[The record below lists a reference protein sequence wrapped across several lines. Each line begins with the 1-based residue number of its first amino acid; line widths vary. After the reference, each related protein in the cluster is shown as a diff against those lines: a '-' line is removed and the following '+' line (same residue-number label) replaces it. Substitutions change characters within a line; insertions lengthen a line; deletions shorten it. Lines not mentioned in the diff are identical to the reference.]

1 MRRCSICELILQPGD
16 QTSNGS
22 PEGLAP
28 LGIAQRKPSNSIR
41 TLVRE
46 DIDSWGGTRHE
57 SMHEVVV

>member
-1 MRRCSICELILQPGD
+1 MFELFLQPGD
-16 QTSNGS
+16 QASNGS

-41 TLVRE
+41 TSVRE
-46 DIDSWGGTRHE
+46 GIDSWGGTMHE